1 MIRAFFKDL
10 LKEIYDEKINTITF
24 DYIDKKVGDT
34 IDSEIKNALKPAV
47 DKIRSLEKDLDKQ
60 IQSISKEVKQDVAS
74 IKQVSNEALAG
85 LTDKIPAAIEQFEV
99 NISDLE
105 TDFNERVRGV
115 VENEINKT
123 SYNVIVQPVKDQF
136 ADFVNDFDF
145 MASMKDR
152 QKSEG

>member
-60 IQSISKEVKQDVAS
+60 IQSISKEVKQDVAN

-115 VENEINKT
+115 VENEIHKT